1 MSQPNEILDGTPPH
15 GTTTLTINA
24 VAYIVNTQS
33 IKCTYTSDENR
44 TATGLPN
51 QKLWVK
57 GRYMLEAELQLAS
70 GSTAYPPG
78 GVTFTYTPP
87 NEASPITFVVIPEDI
102 QDTTNDVKIRT
113 AKLKAEQAIGSI
125 TTA

>member
-15 GTTTLTINA
+15 GTTPLTINA
-24 VAYIVNTQS
+24 VTYIVNTQS
-33 IKCTYTSDENR
+33 IKCTYASDENH
-44 TATGLPN
+44 TSTGLPN

-57 GRYMLEAELQLAS
+57 GRYMFEAELQLAT

-78 GVTFTYTPP
+78 GTTFTYTPP
-87 NEASPITFVVIPEDI
+87 NESSPVTFVVIPEDI
-102 QDTTNDVKIRT
+102 FDATNDVKIRT
-113 AKLKAEQAIGSI
+113 AKLKAEQVIIGI